1 MAVLG
6 MVTES
11 DLDDSC
17 SFKTDSDFESSR
29 NAKNADKSHSN
40 SSNSKSSSDSDDK
53 SLPVIREASI
63 SLAGGTSEN
72 LSDMPEK
79 KKINM
84 AAIKENKSLMTPQI
98 ENLVVNDKKKLNVTR
113 SYLKDE

>member
-29 NAKNADKSHSN
+29 NAKNADKSHS
-40 SSNSKSSSDSDDK
+40 SSKSSSDSDDK